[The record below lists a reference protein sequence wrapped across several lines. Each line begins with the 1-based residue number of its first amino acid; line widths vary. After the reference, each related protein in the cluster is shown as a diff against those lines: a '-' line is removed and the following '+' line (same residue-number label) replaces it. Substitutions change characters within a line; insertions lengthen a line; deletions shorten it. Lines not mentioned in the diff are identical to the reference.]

1 MEAIQ
6 PFSRVSY
13 LKGLGGS
20 LLVLIVLSAVTWMAL
35 RLDLDH
41 RVARLFFSQSHGWQ
55 YKDAWLWQ
63 MLYQYG
69 TIPGLV
75 LTLTAIVIF
84 FISLISSRW
93 RPWRRSM
100 LVIALTSILGAGLL
114 VNAILKPYCGRPRPR
129 EVVQYNGQWAYC
141 SPCLDS
147 TPGKG
152 MSFPCGH
159 CTMGFLFVTLAF
171 CRRRSKTLAYTGAGF
186 GILLGGLLG
195 ITRAAQGAHFLT
207 DIVWSLGVLLITSL
221 LLYYLITPLIE
232 NWMQRRSELR
242 LRYKTGVAIGVAV
255 LIVIITMSFL
265 TRRPFYEMET
275 RSIPYPDAIKH
286 LVVVSNVDLVKS
298 NIEYQ
303 GAHVEVGL
311 LGQGFASPNA
321 QQRIEFN
328 TAIQGRRLKVDIIV
342 AQKGYFSELQHQLF
356 ITLPPAAK
364 DRIVI
369 DIRQPSGAPTSR
381 SVLP

>member
-1 MEAIQ
+1 MEATQ

-20 LLVLIVLSAVTWMAL
+20 FLVLVILSVVTWMAL

-41 RVARLFFSQSHGWQ
+41 LVARLFFSQSHGWQ

-63 MLYQYG
+63 VLYQYG

-84 FISLISSRW
+84 SLSLIRSSW

-100 LVIALTSILGAGLL
+100 LVVALTAILGAGLL

-141 SPCLDS
+141 NPCLDS

-171 CRRRSKTLAYTGAGF
+171 CWRRSKILAYTGVGF

-207 DIVWSLGVLLITSL
+207 DIVWSLGTLLITSL

-242 LRYKTGVAIGVAV
+242 MRYKTGVAIGFAV
-255 LIVIITMSFL
+255 LIVIITISFL
-265 TRRPFYEMET
+265 TRRPFYEMEA
-275 RSIPYPDAIKH
+275 RSISIPESIES
-286 LVVVSNVDLVKS
+286 LVVMSNVDLVKS
-298 NIEYQ
+298 NLEYQ

-328 TAIQGRRLKVDIIV
+328 TAIQGRRLTVDIMV
-342 AQKGYFSELQHQLF
+342 VKKGYFSELQHQLF

-364 DRIVI
+364 ERIAI
-369 DIRQPSGAPTSR
+369 DIQQPSGVQSLSP
-381 SVLP
+381 VLP